1 MFRVAFS
8 ILIILSATAHAAEP
22 LTPADRILWNDSK
35 VVGSPEPPHPYR
47 TKRVFEELKLF
58 QPIYVAAEPG
68 TNNYLVVEH
77 AGSWAGPGG
86 IRRFANS
93 PDVTEIET
101 VIDIDYLIYGFCYH
115 PKFLENG
122 YIYLMANGPVERK
135 KTDEQRAKEEAAPA
149 DAELAREEMS
159 KRERAK
165 YKYNRIV
172 RYTID
177 RKPPHKVDPAT
188 ELVILEWKSNGHN
201 GGEVGFGPDG
211 MLYCPTGDGTSDS
224 DTDLTG
230 QGVDD
235 LLAVLLRLDVDHP
248 EPGKNYSIPKDN
260 PFIDMPGARPEIWAF
275 GFRNPWRM
283 AFDKKTGGLWVC
295 QNGQDLWEQAYLI
308 QRGGNYGW
316 SVQEG
321 SHPFYLERKSGPG
334 PILPPTVEHPHS
346 EARSLTGGVVY
357 YGKELPELHGAYIY
371 GDYSTGKIWGVKV
384 DTEQKVTWHQELVDT
399 PFSIVGFA
407 EGLNGELFVIDQVT
421 GIHKF
426 EPAPTDVPQ
435 PKFPT
440 KLSETGLFTSVKD
453 HQVHPA
459 LVPYNVNAALWSDG
473 AHKDRFLALPGDSQ
487 IEFPGSK
494 VWKLPEG
501 TVLVKTFSLPT
512 NAADPKSL
520 RRIETRLLTL
530 QEKEWI
536 GYSYEWN
543 AEQTDAFLVG
553 KAGKDVAYSV
563 ADAQSPGGKR
573 DQTWHYPSRA
583 ECMVCHARGAEYV
596 LGVQTLQMNRDHD
609 YRGAVRNQLE
619 TLSQLGILKTGA
631 GEKKSDL
638 PKPVAELPKFAD
650 PYDDALPLEDR
661 VRAYLHVNCSTC
673 HQPAGGGNAAMEL
686 EFAKGVKDMHIL
698 SEAPKHD
705 KFGIEGALLIAP
717 KDPAK
722 SILLNRLTRRGKGQM
737 PPLASSVVDDRA
749 VALLKKWIEQLE
761 VKSE

>member
-1 MFRVAFS
+1 MLRLLLFA
-8 ILIILSATAHAAEP
+8 LIILPAAAAFAAEP
-22 LTPADRILWNDSK
+22 LKPSDRILWNDSK
-35 VVGSPEPPHPYR
+35 VVGSPEPPTPYR
-47 TKRVFEELKLF
+47 TKRVFEDLKLF

-77 AGSWAGPGG
+77 SGSWAGPGG

-101 VIDIDYLIYGFCYH
+101 VIGIDYLIYGFCYH
-115 PKFLENG
+115 PKYVENG
-122 YIYLMANGPVERK
+122 YIYLMANGPVKEMK
-135 KTDEQRAKEEAAPA
+135 KN
-149 DAELAREEMS
+149 
-159 KRERAK
+159 
-165 YKYNRIV
+165 NRII
-172 RYTID
+172 RYTVD
-177 RKPPHKVDPAT
+177 RKPPHKLDPAT
-188 ELVILEWKSNGHN
+188 ELVILEWESNGHN
-201 GGEVGFGPDG
+201 GGELGFGPDG

-224 DTDLTG
+224 DTLQTG

-248 EPGKNYSIPKDN
+248 DPGKTYSIPKDN
-260 PFIDMPGARPEIWAF
+260 PFIDTPGARPEIWAF

-283 AFDKKTGGLWVC
+283 TFDKKTGGLWVC

-308 QRGGNYGW
+308 QRGANYGW

-384 DTEQKVTWHQELVDT
+384 DSEKKVTWHKELVDT
-399 PFSIVGFA
+399 QFAIVGFA
-407 EGLNGELFVIDQVT
+407 EGLNGELFVIDQGT
-421 GIHKF
+421 GIYKL
-426 EPAPTDVPQ
+426 EPAPTDIPQ

-459 LVPYNVNAALWSDG
+459 LIPYNVNAALWSDG
-473 AHKDRFLALPGDSQ
+473 AHKDRFLALPGDAQ

-512 NAADPKSL
+512 NPADPKSL

-530 QEKEWI
+530 QQKEWI

-543 AEQTDAFLVG
+543 AEQTDAVLVE
-553 KAGKDVAYSV
+553 KIGKDVTYAV
-563 ADAQSPGGKR
+563 ADANGKR

-596 LGVQTLQMNRDHD
+596 LGLQTLQMNRDHE

-619 TLSQLGILKTGA
+619 TLSQLGILKTGD
-631 GEKKSDL
+631 KKSDL
-638 PKPVAELPKFAD
+638 PKPSSELPKFAD
-650 PYDDALPLEDR
+650 PYDAAQPLEDR

-686 EFAKGVKDMHIL
+686 EFAKAVKDMHIL
-698 SEAPKHD
+698 SETPKHD
-705 KFGIEGALLIAP
+705 KFGIEGAQLIAP

-722 SILLNRLTRRGKGQM
+722 SILLNRISRRGKGQM
-737 PPLASSVVDDRA
+737 PPLASSLIDDRA
-749 VALLKKWIEQLE
+749 VALLKKWIEELE